1 MPDRQPVYVT
11 GHSLFEQPLIDFTLR
26 FILSI
31 TWQIIAVSFGAF
43 TILMYLIKVGSA
55 SKTSNLFF
63 LVPPVSAFMAWLFLD
78 EVINIYDIWGLLI
91 CSIGVYIATEKNKI
105 KQS

>member
-1 MPDRQPVYVT
+1 M
-11 GHSLFEQPLIDFTLR
+11 
-26 FILSI
+26 

-63 LVPPVSAFMAWLFLD
+63 LIPPVSSFMAWLFLS
-78 EVINIYDIWGLLI
+78 ETISTYDLIGLLV
-91 CSIGVYIATEKNKI
+91 CSIGVYVATQNNITK
-105 KQS
+105 